1 MTTVQTSAVDPSLLA
16 TMNGGSVAKN
26 TTKEAQDRFMTLLV
40 TQMKNQ
46 DPLNPMDNAQV
57 TSQLAQLST
66 VTGIDK
72 LNATVTALNASF
84 QTSQNLQ
91 AANMIGHGVIA
102 PGNTIGLTDGKSV
115 FGVELPQS
123 ADKLQV
129 RIKDAAGTVV
139 RTMDLGLTPAGI
151 STMSWDGKTDSGS
164 TATNGVYQFEVSA
177 NAAEKKLD
185 ATSLSFGLVSSITSG
200 TQGAK
205 LSVANI
211 GDISMADVRQIY

>member
-1 MTTVQTSAVDPSLLA
+1 MTTIQTNTVDPTLLA
-16 TMNGGSVAKN
+16 TINGSKASK
-26 TTKEAQDRFMTLLV
+26 TTTEEAQDRFLTLLV

-66 VTGIDK
+66 VSGIDK
-72 LNATVTALNASF
+72 LNASVTAMSANF
-84 QTSQNLQ
+84 QASQNLQ

-102 PGNTIGLTDGKSV
+102 PGSAIGLTDGKAV
-115 FGVELPQS
+115 FGVELPQA
-123 ADKLQV
+123 ADKV
-129 RIKDAAGTVV
+129 EISIKDASGNTVRKLNMGV
-139 RTMDLGLTPAGI
+139 VPVGVNTMT
-151 STMSWDGKTDSGS
+151 WDGLTDSGA
-164 TATNGVYQFEVSA
+164 TAANGVYKFEVSA
-177 NAAEKKLD
+177 SSGENKLD
-185 ATSLSFGLVSSITSG
+185 ATSLSFGMVSSITSS